1 MNEGAVIR
9 AVCAPRS
16 FAMNPDDCL
25 VKSCVCSNDRLLMT
39 PVIRGVLFFL
49 PAPGRRARSL
59 RPLGALQPCSVGG
72 LGLLRL
78 RPAGMAAQ
86 AAPPAPGWPPCSR
99 LRTSAGSPAT
109 SARPAPAAPPPPGVM
124 AASLGKMPTTR
135 VRRLI
140 YSLTRLSRLVLQ
152 TFRQCWCGK
161 WRNASTSSLA

>member
-1 MNEGAVIR
+1 VNEGAVIR

-99 LRTSAGSPAT
+99 LRTSAGSPV
-109 SARPAPAAPPPPGVM
+109 PGVNYV
-124 AASLGKMPTTR
+124 GG
-135 VRRLI
+135 
-140 YSLTRLSRLVLQ
+140 RLSNCHRALQLPVLVLLQ
-152 TFRQCWCGK
+152 QHRPDQG
-161 WRNASTSSLA
+161 